1 MAEERTQHGRESSG
15 RAPARSHAE
24 PASPAELGEGVA
36 PLLDALAETAGQP
49 PEEVARRLSQ
59 AVTDSLG
66 WRAEI
71 LPGTALTTPPGPDG
85 FELVDGGALVAIA
98 PGAGALRVH
107 TAPGGADP
115 SHLTA
120 VAALAARALWSA
132 HSGAHELAEANQ
144 RLRESL
150 LRRDTMLATAT
161 SELRGAAEI
170 LLGAAPPP
178 DVRADEA
185 RRLLQIADDLERATR
200 PGSPESRPAPRPR
213 RTANQRPR
221 LLVVDDEVDVRE
233 ALKLL
238 LEDEYEVLL
247 ASDGEAGVELAHAE
261 HPDVVLMDLMMPR
274 LDGFQALERL
284 RGDAT
289 TADIP
294 VIFVSGRGD
303 DAIKV
308 RSLDLGAVDFLQKP
322 FSERELR
329 ARVERTLRL
338 VRSQTQLRELAQTD
352 PLTGLANLRAFR
364 ARVEEEV
371 KRARRYRT
379 PLTCVMAD
387 MDNLKPIN
395 DQLGHAAGDRA
406 IAAVAAV
413 IRDELRETDFGARY
427 GGDEFVVLLP
437 HTSSEEGRIFAER
450 VCTRLKETLVELG
463 GRRIPLGASFG
474 VACLSDEGPEDAEEA
489 LVRHADD
496 ALYAAKR
503 GGRGRV
509 ALAPAAE
516 VELRA

>member
-1 MAEERTQHGRESSG
+1 MAERTQHGWEPSG
-15 RAPARSHAE
+15 RAPARTNGGGA
-24 PASPAELGEGVA
+24 PATDLGD
-36 PLLDALAETAGQP
+36 LLDALAGVGGHP
-49 PEEVARRLSQ
+49 PPDEIARRVSQ
-59 AVTDSLG
+59 ALGDAFG
-66 WRAEI
+66 WRAEVV
-71 LPGTALTTPPGPDG
+71 PGSTLSTPPGPQG
-85 FELVDGGALVAIA
+85 YELVDGGALVAIA
-98 PGAGALRVH
+98 PGAGALRIRPV
-107 TAPGGADP
+107 PGGADAARLP
-115 SHLTA
+115 A
-120 VAALAARALWSA
+120 VAALAARAFWSA
-132 HSGAHELAEANQ
+132 QSGAHELAEANR

-185 RRLLQIADDLERATR
+185 RRLFQIADDLERATR
-200 PGSPESRPAPRPR
+200 PGSPETRPAPRPR
-213 RTANQRPR
+213 RTAGQRPR
-221 LLVVDDEVDVRE
+221 LLVVDDDADVRE
-233 ALKLL
+233 SLKLL

-247 ASDGEAGVELAHAE
+247 AEDGEAGLEVANAE
-261 HPDVVLMDLMMPR
+261 HPDVVLMDIVMPR
-274 LDGFQALERL
+274 LDGFEALERL
-284 RGDAT
+284 RSDAST
-289 TADIP
+289 GDIP

-395 DQLGHAAGDRA
+395 DELGHAAGDRA

-437 HTSSEEGRIFAER
+437 HTTAEEGRIFAER

-474 VACLSDEGPEDAEEA
+474 VACLCDEGPEDAEEA
-489 LVRHADD
+489 LVRDADA

-503 GGRGRV
+503 AGRGRV
-509 ALAPAAE
+509 AVAPVE
-516 VELRA
+516 ELELRA